1 MRATLQV
8 LVLGMGLVLP
18 LAAQPEFDRVL
29 QSDMVLQRGV
39 PIPIRGT
46 AKPGSEVQLTW
57 KGKVLKTRAG
67 EDGVWQ
73 AELPAGKADAQ
84 PATLSARDAEGE
96 AVLENVLVGDVW
108 LASGQSNM
116 EFMVSQVR
124 PGKEEADWNL
134 PQVRIMKVKY
144 LLHTKPGSFTPQQ
157 YREAEKKGF
166 FSFRW
171 QTMDDTTVR
180 DFSAVAAYFA
190 RRVQRETGVP
200 LGIICNALGGT
211 GMESWTPASVID
223 TAPVYSSIRGDG
235 WQSSPDFDAW
245 MRGRVKENL
254 RRVVADG
261 VQNPVH
267 PFAPAMLYDSA
278 LEPLALMPVKGVLW
292 YQGESNADD
301 PDLQRNAMKLRL
313 MIGAWRKLFRNEK
326 LPFFL
331 VQLPRIADPKRP
343 HWGAF
348 RRAQAQVAAADPAVD
363 LICTVDLGST
373 DANVHP
379 PLKEPV
385 GLRLA
390 DLVLGSVYGKE
401 MPQYPRVT
409 GSRREGAHVVV
420 QFSEPLKTADG
431 KAPRGFETAQSADG
445 PFAPA
450 EADLRGNRV
459 LLPAS
464 GGVFWRYNEGTALDP
479 NLVSKKSALPAF
491 PACGAPSVKPGNE

>member
-1 MRATLQV
+1 M
-8 LVLGMGLVLP
+8 GMGIALP
-18 LAAQPEFDRVL
+18 LAAQPEFDRVF
-29 QSDMVLQRGV
+29 QSDMVLQRGAVV
-39 PIPIRGT
+39 PVRGK
-46 AKPGSEVQLTW
+46 AKPGSEVELTW
-57 KGKVLKTRAG
+57 KGQVVKTQTGA
-67 EDGVWQ
+67 DGVWK
-73 AELPAGKADAQ
+73 AELRMGKADAK
-84 PATLSARDAEGE
+84 PATLSARDSEGT

-124 PGKEEADWNL
+124 PGKEKADWNV
-134 PQVRIMKVKY
+134 PGVRLMKVKY

-157 YREAEKKGF
+157 YAAAEKQGF
-166 FSFRW
+166 FSFKW
-171 QTMDDTTVR
+171 QEMNDTTVR

-200 LGIICNALGGT
+200 IGIICNALGGT
-211 GMESWTPASVID
+211 GMESWTPESVID
-223 TAPVYSSIRGDG
+223 TAPVYEGIRGDG

-254 RRVVADG
+254 RRVVAAG

-267 PFAPAMLYDSA
+267 PFAPAMLYNAA
-278 LEPLALMPVKGVLW
+278 LEPLGCMPVKGVLW

-301 PDLQRNAMKLRL
+301 HDLQRNATKLSL
-313 MIGAWRKLFRNEK
+313 IIGAWRKLYGNDK

-348 RRAQAQVAAADPAVD
+348 RRAQAQVADADPAVD

-390 DLVLGSVYGKE
+390 DLVLGRVYGKAV
-401 MPQYPRVT
+401 PHYPRVT
-409 GSRREGAHVVV
+409 GSRREGAHLVV
-420 QFSEPLKTADG
+420 QFSEPLKTTDG
-431 KAPRGFETAQSADG
+431 KPPRGFETATEASG
-445 PFAPA
+445 PYAPA
-450 EADLRGNRV
+450 SAELRGNRV
-459 LLPAS
+459 VMPAT
-464 GGVFWRYNEGTALDP
+464 GGCYWRYNEGTSLDP

-491 PACGAPSVKPGNE
+491 PACGAAVPKQQ